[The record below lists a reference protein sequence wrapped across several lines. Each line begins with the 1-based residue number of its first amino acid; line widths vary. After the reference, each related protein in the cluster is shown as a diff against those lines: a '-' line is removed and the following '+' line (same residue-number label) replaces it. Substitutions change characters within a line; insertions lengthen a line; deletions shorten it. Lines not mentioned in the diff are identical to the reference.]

1 MSGDQTTRFVPTVY
15 LIRHATPDWNRTDLP
30 YAVPPGP
37 PLTPQGVDEAMQLG
51 YFLREAGAAQILTS
65 PFERAMHTARI
76 AAGVAGVP
84 MEQEAGLTEWRPDEK
99 ADAIRARVWPVWE
112 RARDLSQQAGPVAL
126 ITHGGP
132 ISFLLE
138 ELGLA
143 KNVLEQ
149 HKRRF
154 DRNNPLPPAG
164 VWKAAL
170 PAPDAAWDLQ
180 LAFVPEP
187 VKPGATRYAI
197 V

>member
-1 MSGDQTTRFVPTVY
+1 MTQFVPAVY

-30 YAVPPGP
+30 YAVLPGP

-51 YFLREAGAAQILTS
+51 YFLRQEGVRQLLTS
-65 PFERAMHTARI
+65 PFERAAHTARI
-76 AAGVAGVP
+76 AAGIVGAPV
-84 MEQEAGLTEWRPDEK
+84 EQEEGLTEWRSGEEV
-99 ADAIRARVWPVWE
+99 ASIRARVWPAWE
-112 RARDLSQQAGPVAL
+112 QACALSRQAGPVAL

-164 VWKAAL
+164 VWKATL
-170 PAPDAAWDLQ
+170 PAPGAAWDLQ
-180 LAFVPEP
+180 LAFLPEP
-187 VKPGATRYAI
+187 VKPGAKYAI

>member
-1 MSGDQTTRFVPTVY
+1 MTHFVSTVY
-15 LIRHATPDWNRTDLP
+15 LIRHATPDWSRTDIP
-30 YAVPPGP
+30 YTVPPGP
-37 PLTPQGVDEAMQLG
+37 PLIAQGVDEAMQLG
-51 YFLREAGAAQILTS
+51 YFLREAGVGHILAS
-65 PFERAMHTARI
+65 PFERAAHTARI
-76 AAGVAGVP
+76 AAGVVGAPV
-84 MEQEAGLTEWRPDEK
+84 EQDDGLAEWRPDEK
-99 ADAIRARVWPVWE
+99 ADAIRVRLWPIWE

-126 ITHGGP
+126 VTHGGP

-143 KNVLEQ
+143 KGVLEE

-170 PAPDAAWDLQ
+170 PIPDAAWDLQ

-187 VKPGATRYAI
+187 VKPGATYAI

>member
-1 MSGDQTTRFVPTVY
+1 MSEYQMSRPVPTVY
-15 LIRHATPDWNRTDLP
+15 LVRHATPDWSRTDLP

-37 PLTPQGVDEAMQLG
+37 PLTAQGVDEAMQLG
-51 YFLREAGAAQILTS
+51 YFLREAGVAHILAS
-65 PFERAMHTARI
+65 PFERAAHTARI
-76 AAGVAGVP
+76 AAGVVAGAPVEP
-84 MEQEAGLTEWRPDEK
+84 QPGLAELQPGE
-99 ADAIRARVWPVWE
+99 DAASIRARVWPVWE
-112 RARDLSQQAGPVAL
+112 NAHALSAQSGPVAL

-132 ISFLLE
+132 IGLLLA

-154 DRNNPLPPAG
+154 DRNNPVPPAG
-164 VWKAAL
+164 VWKAAH
-170 PAPDAAWDLQ
+170 PAPQAAWDLE

-187 VKPGATRYAI
+187 VKPGANYAI

>member
-1 MSGDQTTRFVPTVY
+1 M
-15 LIRHATPDWNRTDLP
+15 
-30 YAVPPGP
+30 
-37 PLTPQGVDEAMQLG
+37 
-51 YFLREAGAAQILTS
+51 TS
-65 PFERAMHTARI
+65 PFERAAHTARI
-76 AAGVAGVP
+76 AAGIVGAPV
-84 MEQEAGLTEWRPDEK
+84 EQEEGLTEWRSGEEV
-99 ADAIRARVWPVWE
+99 ASIRARVWPAWE
-112 RARDLSQQAGPVAL
+112 QACALSRQAGPVAL

-164 VWKAAL
+164 VWKATL
-170 PAPDAAWDLQ
+170 PAPGAAWDLQ
-180 LAFVPEP
+180 LAFLPEP
-187 VKPGATRYAI
+187 VKPGAKYAI

>member
-1 MSGDQTTRFVPTVY
+1 MPLFAPTVY

-30 YAVPPGP
+30 YAVLPDP

-51 YFLREAGAAQILTS
+51 YFLREAGVAQMRTS

-76 AAGVAGVP
+76 AAGVVGAPV
-84 MEQEAGLTEWRPDEK
+84 EQDDGLTEWRPDEK
-99 ADAIRARVWPVWE
+99 ADAIRTRLWPVWE
-112 RARDLSQQAGPVAL
+112 RARDLSLQSGPVAL
-126 ITHGGP
+126 VTHGGP

-149 HKRRF
+149 YKRRF

-164 VWKAAL
+164 VWKAMR
-170 PAPDAAWDLQ
+170 PASEAAWDLQ

-187 VKPGATRYAI
+187 VKPGTNYAI

>member
-1 MSGDQTTRFVPTVY
+1 MTQFIPTVY
-15 LIRHATPDWNRTDLP
+15 LIRHATPDWSRTDLP
-30 YAVPPGP
+30 YAVMPGP

-51 YFLREAGAAQILTS
+51 YFLREAGVAGVLTS
-65 PFERAMHTARI
+65 PFERAIHTAQI
-76 AAGVAGVP
+76 AAGVVGMPVEP
-84 MEQEAGLTEWRPDEK
+84 DEGLAEWRPGEDV
-99 ADAIRARVWPVWE
+99 ASVRARCWPVWE
-112 RARDLSQQAGPVAL
+112 QACALSLQAGPVAL

-164 VWKAAL
+164 VWKATL

-180 LAFVPEP
+180 LVFVPEP
-187 VKPGATRYAI
+187 VKPGATYAI

>member
-1 MSGDQTTRFVPTVY
+1 MTQFVPTVY

-30 YAVPPGP
+30 YAVLPGP

-51 YFLREAGAAQILTS
+51 YFLREAAVAQIFAS
-65 PFERAMHTARI
+65 PFERAAHTARI
-76 AAGVAGVP
+76 AAGVAGARV
-84 MEQEAGLTEWRPDEK
+84 EQDDGLTEWRPDEK
-99 ADAIRARVWPVWE
+99 ADAIRTRILPVWE
-112 RARDLSQQAGPVAL
+112 RARDFSLQSGPVAL

-132 ISFLLE
+132 ISVLLE
-138 ELGLA
+138 GLGLA
-143 KNVLEQ
+143 KDVLEQ

-164 VWKAAL
+164 VWKATL

-187 VKPGATRYAI
+187 VKPGTTYAI